1 MRFSKYNAEGYHDL
15 TAYGAFRNI
24 DREQKQEKQA
34 VRQLR
39 ANFAVYRPIV
49 YICSP
54 YAGDRYTAGLRCR
67 KTACPLRRTCCFR
80 SSWTTLIRRSGSRR
94 CS

>member
-24 DREQKQEKQA
+24 DREQKQAKQA
-34 VRQLR
+34 INQLR
-39 ANFAVYRPIV
+39 ASFAVYRPIV

-54 YAGDRYTAGLRCR
+54 YAEQRYCTGRGQRRCG
-67 KTACPLRRTCCFR
+67 
-80 SSWTTLIRRSGSRR
+80 RSGHDVRLRHRR
-94 CS
+94 NA